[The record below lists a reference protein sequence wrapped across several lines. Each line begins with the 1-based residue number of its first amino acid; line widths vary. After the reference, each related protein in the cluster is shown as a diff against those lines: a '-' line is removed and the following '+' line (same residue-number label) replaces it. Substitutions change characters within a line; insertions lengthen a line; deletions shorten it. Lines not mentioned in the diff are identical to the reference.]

1 MPEAQ
6 HRKLFTAFS
15 RSDSLL
21 SLSLSLSLLIEIPF
35 YILSLSASN
44 FDTAAVH
51 VELRVTLIRRVYTV

>member
-15 RSDSLL
+15 RSDSL
-21 SLSLSLSLLIEIPF
+21 LSLSLSLLIEIPF

-51 VELRVTLIRRVYTV
+51 VELRVTLIRSVYTV